1 MMMMSVRASLREIRS
16 VGLLGGGVMGSQI
29 AHLLAFNGIH
39 VVVKDV
45 SNIILNQTIIQIE
58 KQLDEQILFNKQRA
72 KREIDRIEINHGFR
86 LTDLQKATLRR
97 KLRHASVQI
106 NKKETLSHITS
117 TLDYIDIRDCD
128 MVIEAVIED
137 LDLKKRIFRELD
149 DACPPGVILASNTST
164 ISISELA
171 ASTRRPEMVI
181 GMHFFNPPL
190 ALPLIE
196 IIPGVRTASST
207 LESVLDFSRGLRNYR
222 RMMEPMKVKD
232 LPGFVVNRLLLAM
245 LREAFGL
252 YHDGAASFEDI
263 DKALK
268 LGSGMPMGPFELAD
282 LIGLD
287 VLYDIG
293 RNMKLS
299 TRGKTMRG
307 ADRVLKHMYSMGLH
321 GRKTGKGFYVYSQ
334 K

>member
-45 SNIILNQTIIQIE
+45 SNIILNQTILQIE

-97 KLRHASVQI
+97 KLRHVSVQI

-196 IIPGVRTASST
+196 IIPGVRTGSST
-207 LESVLDFSRGLRNYR
+207 LE
-222 RMMEPMKVKD
+222 
-232 LPGFVVNRLLLAM
+232 
-245 LREAFGL
+245 
-252 YHDGAASFEDI
+252 
-263 DKALK
+263 
-268 LGSGMPMGPFELAD
+268 
-282 LIGLD
+282 
-287 VLYDIG
+287 
-293 RNMKLS
+293 
-299 TRGKTMRG
+299 
-307 ADRVLKHMYSMGLH
+307 
-321 GRKTGKGFYVYSQ
+321 
-334 K
+334 